1 MIERINTKNKKTMRE
16 QNQINQIKKVYRIVN
31 RYTQTKSIGKRGT
44 FSFTKMP
51 KLSFAFGRF

>member
-31 RYTQTKSIGKRGT
+31 RYTQTKSTSKRGA
-44 FSFTKMP
+44 FYFTKMP